1 MKGLDEAWR
10 QLDAEVDQ
18 IVNVADALKTEGD
31 IDGAQT
37 GTLVE
42 LKARARGK
50 AEILAVFM
58 TLYGARGYDEA
69 AFEWTADDVSTE
81 AGKRRAMRTR
91 GREYFTVLTLG
102 QLLQYDADGA
112 WKRDG
117 HGFVRVA
124 S

>member
-58 TLYGARGYDEA
+58 TLYGARGHDEA
-69 AFEWTADDVSTE
+69 AFEWTADEVSTE

-102 QLLQYDADGA
+102 QMLQYDADGA

-117 HGFVRVA
+117 HGFLRVA

>member
-18 IVNVADALKTEGD
+18 IVNVADALNTEGD

-58 TLYGARGYDEA
+58 TLYGARGYDEE
-69 AFEWTADDVSTE
+69 AFEWTADEVSTE

-102 QLLQYDADGA
+102 QMLQYDADGA

-117 HGFVRVA
+117 HGFLAVA

>member
-18 IVNVADALKTEGD
+18 IVAASAEPDAAKQPRWNELEK
-31 IDGAQT
+31 
-37 GTLVE
+37 

-58 TLYGARGYDEA
+58 TLYGARGHDEQ
-69 AFEWTADDVSTE
+69 AFEWTADVVSTE

-91 GREYFTVLTLG
+91 GVEYFTVLTLG
-102 QLLQYDADGA
+102 QLLQYEADGA

-117 HGFVRVA
+117 HGFARVKP
-124 S
+124 